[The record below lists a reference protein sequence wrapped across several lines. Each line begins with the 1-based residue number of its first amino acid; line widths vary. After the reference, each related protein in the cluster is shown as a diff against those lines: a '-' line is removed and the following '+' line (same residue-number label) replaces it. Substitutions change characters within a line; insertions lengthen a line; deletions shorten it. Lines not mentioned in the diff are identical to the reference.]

1 MENTNEFEIEA
12 NVNGWDLVIEVD
24 LIVQFIT
31 EKELKQQ
38 ISEMNGIDYVLF
50 HEVSIY
56 IQTSDLFK
64 QSELKQN
71 LTDLINAYL
80 KNTKQ

>member
-1 MENTNEFEIEA
+1 MENTNKFEIEA